1 MTEYTG
7 RARRA
12 VIAVIGAGDCDEAT
26 YRQADAVGRLLA
38 QAGAIVVTGGLGGVM
53 EGASKGAKEAG
64 GLVIGVLPG
73 RLADDANRWV
83 DVPIVTGLGEARNA
97 VIANTADAFI
107 VVAGGWGTLSEIAFA
122 MPLGKPVV
130 SLGAWSEIEGVRVAA
145 TAEDAV
151 SVALGA

>member
-1 MTEYTG
+1 MTDDV
-7 RARRA
+7 RARRPP
-12 VIAVIGAGDCDEAT
+12 VVAVIGAGDCDDAT
-26 YRQADAVGRLLA
+26 QRRAEEVGRLLA

-73 RLADDANRWV
+73 RSADEANRYV
-83 DVPIVTGLGEARNA
+83 EVPIVTGLGEARNA

-122 MPLGKPVV
+122 MRLGKRVV
-130 SLGAWSEIEGVRVAA
+130 SLGAWSEIEGVRVVGTAA
-145 TAEDAV
+145 EA
-151 SVALGA
+151 VALALAG